1 MNYPIA
7 LILAIAAGREDDLLT
22 QLASVL
28 SIEDPP
34 GSDPRVLRVDLD
46 GHTGRW
52 AYRRVVA
59 ASGQDALAIP
69 SRPSSGTGQL
79 WHLWIVQPYDE
90 MPVSWTKTF
99 RDRLAA
105 WAAARQPTAGG
116 LWHLLGP
123 VTPEKAKL
131 LLSPAAWAA
140 CVAAWW
146 TYWRAESSP
155 EGLLAQQN
163 TVDADLES

>member
-1 MNYPIA
+1 MSDYPIA

-22 QLASVL
+22 QLAGVL
-28 SIEDPP
+28 TLEQP
-34 GSDPRVLRVDLD
+34 GNPGVLRVDLD

-52 AYRRVVA
+52 GYRRVVA
-59 ASGQDALAIP
+59 ASGVDTLAIV

-79 WHLWIVQPYDE
+79 WHLWIVQPHDQ
-90 MPVSWTKTF
+90 MPNSWTKAF
-99 RDRLAA
+99 RDKLAA
-105 WAAARQPTAGG
+105 WAAQRQPTTGG

-131 LLSPAAWAA
+131 LLSPAVWAVVVS
-140 CVAAWW
+140 CWW

-155 EGLLAQQN
+155 EGLFAQQN
-163 TVDADLES
+163 AVDADLED